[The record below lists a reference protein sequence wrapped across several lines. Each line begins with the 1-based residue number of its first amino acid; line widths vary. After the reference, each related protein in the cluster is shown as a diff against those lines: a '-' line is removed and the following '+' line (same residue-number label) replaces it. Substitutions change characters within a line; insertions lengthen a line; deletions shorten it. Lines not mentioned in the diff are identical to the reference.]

1 MRKYKDL
8 KGEKRVAIGNLN
20 ALSSQQIVYLNGGEF
35 SVFAARSYEND
46 LSSAE
51 KSGLSL
57 RAHRPI

>member
-1 MRKYKDL
+1 VRKYKDL
-8 KGEKRVAIGNLN
+8 KGEKRVAIGDLN

-35 SVFAARSYEND
+35 SVFDARSYECD
-46 LSSAE
+46 FSSAE